1 MVTSKSEKYKSA
13 NETISEKLEKSGK
26 IREKSTFFRG
36 GGCKST
42 LSIIG
47 KGKKMDFIII
57 KAIMV

>member
-13 NETISEKLEKSGK
+13 NETISEKSEKSGK
-26 IREKSTFFRG
+26 IGGKVNFLGE

-42 LSIIG
+42 LSIND